1 MEVRVWVG
9 VIIIKNDKVLLLKR
23 INSHWDSTW
32 CFPGWHLEFWESW
45 EDCAK
50 RETKEETNL
59 EIKNIEFAWVTND
72 FFEKE
77 NKHYNTIFMTWEYSS
92 GELKNLEPHKCK
104 SLDWFDFDNLPKP
117 LFLPIENLL
126 QQDKN
131 ILKKIA
137 EK

>member
-9 VIIIKNDKVLLLKR
+9 VIIIKNEKVLLLKR
-23 INSHWDSTW
+23 INSHGDLTW

-72 FFEKE
+72 FFEEE

-92 GELKNLEPHKCK
+92 GEFKNLEPHKCET
-104 SLDWFDFDNLPKP
+104 LDWFDFDNLPKP